1 MHLGISWIHD
11 PVVITIHCATGGA
24 CTTFIAMEIFLT
36 LMWNDGYT
44 STLMGTFDFTLM
56 DFLLIWLLVTMVVT
70 VIYLVNL
77 GIYMFIISAWN
88 WRN

>member
-1 MHLGISWIHD
+1 M
-11 PVVITIHCATGGA
+11 VT
-24 CTTFIAMEIFLT
+24 
-36 LMWNDGYT
+36 YT
-44 STLMGTFDFTLM
+44 NTLMGTFYFTLM

-77 GIYMFIISAWN
+77 GIYLFIISAWN